1 MLKAVI
7 FDMDGV
13 IVDTEPLHRKSF
25 FKMFA
30 DLGIEVDNELYGSFT
45 GRATLAICRDLCNH
59 FHLSQTPETLLVLK
73 RKYFKEIFE
82 NDDSLDLLDGVLPL
96 IKDYYD
102 HGLKMVLASSASM
115 DNIKQ
120 IFSRFGLDKYFV
132 AKLSGADLKD
142 SKPHPE
148 IFIKAAKTS
157 GHDPSE
163 CMVIE
168 DATNGIKAA
177 KAAHIFCVGYQSA
190 NSENQNYSEADLV
203 ISHFNEI
210 AFDKISAIFQ
220 QKAKT

>member
-1 MLKAVI
+1 MLQAVI

-25 FKMFA
+25 FKVFA
-30 DLGIEVDNELYGSFT
+30 DVGIEVDATLYASFT
-45 GRATLAICRDLCNH
+45 GKATLAICRELCAH
-59 FHLSQTPETLLVLK
+59 FNLRQTPESLMALK
-73 RKYFKEIFE
+73 RKYFKEIFK
-82 NDDSLDLLDGVLPL
+82 NDHGLALLDGVLPL

-148 IFIKAAKTS
+148 IFIKAAKAS

-163 CMVIE
+163 CIVIE

-177 KAAHIFCVGYQSA
+177 KAAHIFCVGYQSV
-190 NSENQNYSEADLV
+190 NSKNQDYSAADLV

-210 AFDKISAIFQ
+210 EFDKISAIFQ

>member
-13 IVDTEPLHRKSF
+13 IVDSEPLHKKSYLKTF
-25 FKMFA
+25 VEVC
-30 DLGIEVDNELYGSFT
+30 IEVDDTLFGSFT
-45 GRATLAICRDLCNH
+45 GKATLAICKELCTH
-59 FHLSQTPETLLVLK
+59 FQLSQTPDALMALK
-73 RKYFKEIFE
+73 RKHFERIFE
-82 NDDSLDLLDGVLPL
+82 NDHNLALLDGVLPL

-115 DNIKQ
+115 DNINR
-120 IFSRFGLDKYFV
+120 IFSRFDLDKYFV

-148 IFIKAAKTS
+148 IFIKAAKVS
-157 GHDPSE
+157 GQNATE
-163 CMVIE
+163 CIVIE

-190 NSENQNYSEADLV
+190 NSKDQDYSEADLV
-203 ISHFNEI
+203 ISHFEEI
-210 AFDKISAIFQ
+210 SFKKISSIFNQ
-220 QKAKT
+220 RTKH